1 MSGDLWLE
9 KLYRGREFHIV
20 REYRKASKFFPNIWN
35 IYVISSNGSSHLV
48 FQEDAAEF
56 EPSFL
61 ILDQSGLSDFSNLL
75 DRTTFSNAALD
86 WDQQIRGVESAV
98 CGAFFSRVL
107 WVRTLN
113 MDCRFKD
120 NTWVLLVPGPKQLG
134 ILGQIARI
142 SMKYFKNWEAE
153 VAERQHS

>member
-9 KLYRGREFHIV
+9 KMYRGRNFHIV
-20 REYRKASKFFPNIWN
+20 REYRKASKLFPNIWK
-35 IYVISSNGSSHLV
+35 IYIIFSNGSTQLV

-56 EPSFL
+56 EPNFL
-61 ILDQSGLSDFSNLL
+61 ILDQSGLSDFSDLL
-75 DRTTFSNAALD
+75 DRTTFSDVAQD
-86 WDQQIRGVESAV
+86 WNQPVRGVESAV

-120 NTWVLLVPGPKQLG
+120 NTWGLLVPGPKQLG

-153 VAERQHS
+153 VAER